1 MLRVVRLIVTV
12 LPSLWPRPFV
22 EVKLTSSPPLQ
33 DSPAR
38 DSGADPRLL
47 PSVIPA
53 ASRLLPDLRQSA
65 IIQTFVGRGHR
76 VGTWRTLGKMRLALE
91 RGGEARRHAGI
102 EYLLFWTMERYR
114 GGCGSRGGG
123 ARKFPSFFSIVT
135 PVKLWK
141 SGSFRSFDSFRWTLV
156 SKRFDSS
163 CIQPDGTRMIDG
175 GMMMRRGTIK
185 QGMTGIILEI
195 YLKFVLE
202 RQNWK
207 IVFAIPLKIY
217 KINFSENFFFL
228 HINKVEV
235 VDNII
240 SNVLKT
246 NWFWWDF

>member
-141 SGSFRSFDSFRWTLV
+141 SGSFRFISVNFGE
-156 SKRFDSS
+156 
-163 CIQPDGTRMIDG
+163 Q
-175 GMMMRRGTIK
+175 TI
-185 QGMTGIILEI
+185 
-195 YLKFVLE
+195 
-202 RQNWK
+202 R
-207 IVFAIPLKIY
+207 
-217 KINFSENFFFL
+217 FFL
-228 HINKVEV
+228 YPAGWNADDRWRNDDEKR
-235 VDNII
+235 DDKARDDGNNFRNIFEI
-240 SNVLKT
+240 CVGTSELK
-246 NWFWWDF
+246 NCLCNSLENL